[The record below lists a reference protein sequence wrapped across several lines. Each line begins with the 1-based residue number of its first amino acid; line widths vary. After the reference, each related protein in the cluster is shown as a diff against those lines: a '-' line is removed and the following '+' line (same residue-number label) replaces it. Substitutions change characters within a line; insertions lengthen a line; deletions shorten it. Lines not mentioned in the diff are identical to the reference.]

1 MPRILC
7 LHGHGTSA
15 SIFKSQTAA
24 FRSKL
29 DDIYVFDF
37 VDAPYPSEG
46 APGITAIYKTQTY
59 TWWPQGTPDSIRA
72 AHKWVSDYA
81 RENGPYDAFCCF
93 SQGCSLTATMA
104 LYHAMNSNNPE
115 VEPLPFRAAIFIC
128 GGVPFPAL
136 EDMGLGVSP
145 YAHQVNQYTGALL
158 NNATVRLAELAQN
171 LSLIKRGVGLWEYGA
186 DKNLH
191 NPESRP
197 QRNDVFGL
205 DYTKFPE
212 NARIKIPTVNIYG
225 SKDPRWPAGIQL
237 AEFCDDSVEFD
248 HGGGHDIPRSTEVS
262 NKIADM
268 VREVIER
275 AQMLSQ
281 KATDGEIAPKEIS
294 RLKVEYAT
302 VGFSELY

>member
-29 DDIYVFDF
+29 DESYVFDF
-37 VDAPYPSEG
+37 IDAPFHSQS
-46 APGITAIYKTQTY
+46 APGIKTIYKTQTY
-59 TWWPQGTPDSIRA
+59 TWWPQGTPESIRF
-72 AHKWVSDYA
+72 AHKWVADYA

-104 LYHAMNSNNPE
+104 LYHAMNINEPDL
-115 VEPLPFRAAIFIC
+115 EPLPFRAAIFIC

-136 EDMGLGVSP
+136 EDMGLEVSP
-145 YAHQVNQYTGALL
+145 LAHEVNRYTGALL
-158 NNATVRLAELAQN
+158 NDTAGQLTVLAQN
-171 LSLIKRGVGLWEYGA
+171 LCLIKRGLGLWEYA
-186 DKNLH
+186 AERNLH

-197 QRNDVFGL
+197 ERNNVFGL
-205 DYTKFPE
+205 DFTKFPE

-237 AEFCDDSVEFD
+237 AEFCDDTMEFD
-248 HGGGHDIPRSTEVS
+248 HGGGHDIPRSTQVS

-268 VREVIER
+268 VRQVIER
-275 AQMLSQ
+275 VNLPSTKVTEDEMVLEELS
-281 KATDGEIAPKEIS
+281 G
-294 RLKVEYAT
+294 LKVEYAT
-302 VGFSELY
+302 ISVDEL